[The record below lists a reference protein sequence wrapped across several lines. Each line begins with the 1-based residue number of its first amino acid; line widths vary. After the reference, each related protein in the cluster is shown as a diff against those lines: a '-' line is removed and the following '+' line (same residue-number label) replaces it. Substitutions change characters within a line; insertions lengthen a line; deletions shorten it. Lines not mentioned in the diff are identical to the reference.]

1 MWLLRA
7 ARGGS
12 GGAAAKI
19 AIAGNIALAL
29 ALMWPAG
36 ETRVA
41 ARVSKLDEIA
51 PVYQFVER
59 HEIDIPADAAAV
71 DKAIRNVTAQEIR
84 LYQTLT
90 SIRRWFGSPAGA
102 NVLNAPS
109 AKPILETALQ
119 GGFALISDEPGRE
132 IVFGA
137 AVIAPPT
144 TPRPV
149 TAATLLDQS
158 APGLARAIMNF
169 RIEQIDPARCRLITE
184 TRVHA
189 TDSATARKFSWYW
202 RLIYPGSWIIRWT
215 WLNAIR
221 DRAISGR

>member
-1 MWLLRA
+1 MPRKTNRLIKPHCHRCKKLTDHLQLR
-7 ARGGS
+7 
-12 GGAAAKI
+12 
-19 AIAGNIALAL
+19 
-29 ALMWPAG
+29 
-36 ETRVA
+36 
-41 ARVSKLDEIA
+41 LD
-51 PVYQFVER
+51 P
-59 HEIDIPADAAAV
+59 P
-71 DKAIRNVTAQEIR
+71 
-84 LYQTLT
+84 
-90 SIRRWFGSPAGA
+90 
-102 NVLNAPS
+102 
-109 AKPILETALQ
+109 KPILETALQ

-169 RIEQIDPARCRLITE
+169 RIEQIDPAHCRLITE

-189 TDSATARKFSWYW
+189 TDAATARKFSWYW

-221 DRAISGR
+221 DRAISVR